1 MDGTE
6 NIETPQESPENNQAG
21 EPTRPSNSV
30 DVVEKLR
37 MLGVDP
43 NDLVRTLII
52 PVIDQIE
59 EKRAKALDVKIA
71 RVIEEAS
78 ARASEK
84 AATNF
89 TAMLNEQLKG
99 AGSTP
104 LSSSHEQQTNQ
115 NTEVVTSPRVGS
127 NGAIEALLPV
137 ILKMFTGRGVASA
150 DGGLAQMAQSAK
162 NVADFMKTV
171 MQPIVEMQAT
181 MRQSVLQ
188 EMTTYS
194 KTGGELPWE
203 REVIKALPEPKTTAN
218 LTQEDRN
225 RIILDLAKR
234 IRV

>member
-1 MDGTE
+1 MEGTE
-6 NIETPQESPENNQAG
+6 NTGISPESPENYKTG
-21 EPTRPSNSV
+21 EETGPPNSM

-37 MLGVDP
+37 TLGVDP

-71 RVIEEAS
+71 KVIEDAS

-84 AATNF
+84 AAANF

-99 AGSTP
+99 AGSAP
-104 LSSSHEQQTNQ
+104 LSSPQEQPTNQ
-115 NTEVVTSPRVGS
+115 NTEVITTPRAGS
-127 NGAIEALLPV
+127 NGVIEALLPV
-137 ILKMFTGRGVASA
+137 ILKMFTGSGAASA

-203 REVIKALPEPKTTAN
+203 REVPKALPAPQRAGLCLCEG
-218 LTQEDRN
+218 
-225 RIILDLAKR
+225 
-234 IRV
+234 